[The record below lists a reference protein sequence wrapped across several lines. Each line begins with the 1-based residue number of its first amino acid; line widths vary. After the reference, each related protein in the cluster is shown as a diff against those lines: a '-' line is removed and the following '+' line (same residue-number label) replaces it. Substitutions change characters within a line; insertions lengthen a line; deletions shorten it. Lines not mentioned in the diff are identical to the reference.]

1 MADDVPAARFSDV
14 RADIMVARDA
24 DREGRSASLL
34 MREWIAGRRDGDGEQ
49 APKWLGE
56 RLAQLDEQDARRRR
70 ELTDEAIERQ
80 LEERDRRLVD
90 HDRRLDVVEMVVVAL
105 RAAIAG
111 LQVSMVA
118 LRVPITGLQKS
129 MVEVK
134 AAVAGVL
141 VKLHNNR
148 GAGAKPKKRDEIME
162 HLRAEIE
169 AGRATLDEYSGKPSK
184 WAKIHNYHHET
195 FAAAIAVLMKE
206 GELY

>member
-1 MADDVPAARFSDV
+1 MA
-14 RADIMVARDA
+14 ARDA

-105 RAAIAG
+105 RAAITDSGVDGGA
-111 LQVSMVA
+111 Q
-118 LRVPITGLQKS
+118 VPITGLQKS

-141 VKLHNNR
+141 AKLHNNR

-184 WAKIHNYHHET
+184 WAKIYNYHHET